1 MLVFSELSY
10 VLLSLI
16 IMSVDGILMVYLDD
30 AGLWTLAS
38 IVSLFGTFLP
48 IYLVLPLLAP
58 HIFFGSRYFMILFV
72 LASYGFLKMIL
83 WLFWFWAINV
93 AGYKRELETLRL
105 KVVSANLLLASIA
118 AIVLAPF
125 MLPDITA
132 FGLSIAMALLMF
144 LIARDRI
151 REYSYRKQLID
162 SVLNILA
169 ERKVLRLEELM
180 KALRIPDYKLR
191 DLLYELWYMD
201 KVDVVEA
208 RGITYVYPRS

>member
-58 HIFFGSRYFMILFV
+58 HIFFGSRYFVILFV

-162 SVLNILA
+162 SVLSILA

-208 RGITYVYPRS
+208 RGTTYVYPRS

>member
-1 MLVFSELSY
+1 
-10 VLLSLI
+10 
-16 IMSVDGILMVYLDD
+16 MSVDGILMVYLDD

-58 HIFFGSRYFMILFV
+58 HIFFGSRYFVILFV

-162 SVLNILA
+162 SVLSILA

-208 RGITYVYPRS
+208 RGTTYVYPRS

>member
-169 ERKVLRLEELM
+169 EHKVLRLEELM

-208 RGITYVYPRS
+208 RGTTYVYPRS

>member
-144 LIARDRI
+144 LIARNRI

-208 RGITYVYPRS
+208 RGTTYVYPRS

>member
-58 HIFFGSRYFMILFV
+58 HIFFGSRYFVILFV

-118 AIVLAPF
+118 TIVLAPF

-162 SVLNILA
+162 SVLSILA

-208 RGITYVYPRS
+208 RGTTYVYPRS

>member
-144 LIARDRI
+144 LIARNRI
-151 REYSYRKQLID
+151 REYSYRKQLVD
-162 SVLNILA
+162 SVLSILA

-208 RGITYVYPRS
+208 RGTTYVYPRS